1 MNSSKWVMKANWR
14 QLQRKLEKHASIDTS
29 GSKHLPVKLQ
39 LVEGIR
45 AKQQKHRRTQRI
57 EEEGL

>member
-1 MNSSKWVMKANWR
+1 MGDES
-14 QLQRKLEKHASIDTS
+14 KLETVKKKIGKTCVYRS

-45 AKQQKHRRTQRI
+45 AKLQKPRRTQRI